1 MQNDILYFNDDYIF
15 SYRIAGVLVRD
26 GKILLQKPKD
36 DDYSLIGGHVSA
48 FEATADTLKR
58 EFKEEIGADISV
70 GSLIGVGEIFFNWGK
85 KPCHQI
91 SLYYKVSLCD
101 ESQIPLDGVFS
112 GYDDFGN
119 TRIDLDFC
127 WVTLEEFEKAVV
139 YPLEMKEHILSRS
152 DGVYHFVCRDL

>member
-1 MQNDILYFNDDYIF
+1 MPKDILYFNDDCIF
-15 SYRIAGVLVRD
+15 SYRIAGVLIRD

-36 DDYSLIGGHVSA
+36 DDYALIGGHVAA
-48 FEATADTLKR
+48 FETTADTLRR

-70 GSLIGVGEIFFNWGK
+70 GALIGIGEIFFNRGS

-91 SLYYKVSLCD
+91 SLYYKVSLDD
-101 ESQIPLDGVFS
+101 ESQIPLGGVFS

-127 WVTLEEFEKAVV
+127 WVPLDEFKSATV
-139 YPLEMKEHILSRS
+139 YPLEMKPHILSGS
-152 DGVYHFVCRDL
+152 DEVFHFVSYDL